1 MALESLRVVLLFLNY
16 LGPCF
21 KFKKEY
27 LDAESKDKVFWPGGE
42 STHGH
47 L

>member
-16 LGPCF
+16 FGPCF
-21 KFKKEY
+21 NFKEY
-27 LDAESKDKVFWPGGE
+27 LGAESKDKVFWPGGE